1 LLQGF
6 QPNNPDLSQF
16 RAGKLMLI
24 EIEKCIKNRKNFAI
38 ETTLASKNYIK
49 LINRLKQNNWR
60 VQMLYLYLPNIN
72 LSIDRVAER
81 VKNGGHNIRLEDIK
95 RRYNRSIENLIN
107 DYFLVTDSIICI
119 GNENHSELIFNK
131 NKDNLTVYNQ
141 SIMDEILRVKNVKR

>member
-1 LLQGF
+1 
-6 QPNNPDLSQF
+6 
-16 RAGKLMLI
+16 MLI